1 MIRLSGQ
8 QRLVPEVKDT
18 DWLGYSIPSKTLP
31 LVMAPEDYVD
41 PETGRRYFTWDEIV
55 RKQKNG
61 ELPPSW
67 RLPTKEEL
75 EKLVVEFSA
84 QPEADSNP
92 SSAFIERLYLTPNG
106 WIIPER
112 LETYASELELSDL
125 ATARGGAD
133 GLCAF
138 WTGSID
144 MERETQYLLR
154 GYRSGE
160 KPFYGPNIFGRY
172 AYILAATRCGKLD
185 VTIFPADHGLTVRL
199 VHETNKV

>member
-1 MIRLSGQ
+1 MIRLDEQ

-18 DWLGYSIPSKTLP
+18 DWLGYSIPSQTLP
-31 LVMAPEDYVD
+31 ISIAPEDYVD
-41 PETGRRYFTWDEIV
+41 PESGRRYFTWDEIM
-55 RKQKNG
+55 RKQKKG
-61 ELPPSW
+61 ELPLGW

-112 LETYASELELSDL
+112 LEKYAKELELSNL
-125 ATARGGAD
+125 ATSRGGSG

-138 WTGSID
+138 WTSSID
-144 MERETQYLLR
+144 MERERQYLLR
-154 GYRSGE
+154 GYRSGG
-160 KPFYGPNIFGRY
+160 KRSFYEPSIFGRY

-185 VTIFPADHGLTVRL
+185 VTTFPADHGLTIRL
-199 VHETNKV
+199 VYDQ